1 VSPNEQQ
8 QDHESGQHALAGVF
22 RQRAER
28 LAQRGRQDGGRSAGV
43 PILVLRIGDE
53 RFGIELA
60 HVEQVHPRGELT
72 PVPGALPALVGVAN
86 LGGVPRSVFDLSQLL
101 NVSVSAAETAFIVVL
116 TAHGKMTGLAV
127 EAVEDVLRF
136 DADQL
141 TPVDDAACDLANGFT
156 KGITDGQIAVLDATS
171 LLQHSLQNAK
181 AQVKGQ
187 KVPAGA
193 AANVLPQQESCL
205 ARAPGAPFRRE
216 A

>member
-1 VSPNEQQ
+1 MTPIEQQ
-8 QDHESGQHALAGVF
+8 QDHESGQHALAAVF

-28 LAQRGRQDGGRSAGV
+28 LAQRGRQEVVRGASV

-72 PVPGALPALVGVAN
+72 PVPGAPPALVGVAN
-86 LGGVPRSVFDLSQLL
+86 LSGVPRSVFDLSQLL
-101 NVSVSAAETAFIVVL
+101 NVSVSAADAAFIVEL
-116 TAHGKMTGLAV
+116 NAHGKMMGLAV
-127 EAVEDVLRF
+127 EAVEGVLRF
-136 DADQL
+136 DTDQL
-141 TPVDDAACDLANGFT
+141 TSVDDAACDLANGFT
-156 KGITDGQIAVLDATS
+156 RGITDGRIAVLDATL

-193 AANVLPQQESCL
+193 AANVLPQQESRL
-205 ARAPGAPFRRE
+205 ARVPGPPFRRE